1 MEKTVI
7 AYYSATGNT
16 LSLAKRFENAELVDI
31 IRINEGNAV
40 LSDDISR
47 LGIFFPV
54 YMGGVPYP
62 VREFI
67 KNTLGERDNS
77 ELKYVFSLITCGS
90 GGKCA
95 EWMID
100 RALQDIGIG
109 LSYTLSIRYPDT
121 YLPLV
126 KKVPDEDT
134 TKEILEKSEER
145 IQKAIRDIEKEEIR
159 LSSKP
164 VMGKMMV
171 KIISKTG
178 PDKKDKNMI
187 VSNKC
192 IRCGTCVSIC
202 PSNNITLSDDKAII
216 GDKCLHCYSCYSRCP
231 EEAITY
237 EGRTGHYKGLVTTEE
252 LKRR

>member
-16 LSLAKRFENAELVDI
+16 LDLAKRFKDAELVDI
-31 IRINEGNAV
+31 IRINEDNAV
-40 LSDDISR
+40 LDDDITR

-67 KNTLGERDNS
+67 KNKLSERDNS
-77 ELKYVFSLITCGS
+77 KLQYVFSLITCGS

-109 LSYTLSIRYPDT
+109 LSYTLSIRYPDS

-126 KKVPDEDT
+126 KNVPDEKN
-134 TKEILEKSEER
+134 TKEILLKAEEK
-145 IQKAIRDIEKEEIR
+145 IQKAIFDIEKEEIR
-159 LSSKP
+159 LPSKP
-164 VMGKMMV
+164 LFGKMMM
-171 KIISKTG
+171 KMITKTG
-178 PDKKDKNMI
+178 PDKTDKKMS
-187 VSNKC
+187 VSDNC
-192 IRCGTCVSIC
+192 TLCGTCVSIC
-202 PSNNITLSDDKAII
+202 PSNNITLSNKAVF
-216 GDKCLHCYSCYSRCP
+216 GDKCLHCFACYNRCP
-231 EEAITY
+231 SAAIIY
-237 EGRTGHYKGLVTTEE
+237 EGRTGRYKGLVDTEE